1 MEMSDKKFLTA
12 AEILGAQDVEIREVD
27 VPDWG
32 GTVRLR
38 TITAE
43 EMASLSSD
51 TKKESSVVA
60 LLVIAAVDEDG
71 KALFT
76 ANDFSALKKK
86 SLRPFLQL
94 QKIVGEMNGLDD
106 LKKGKELAEA
116 KND

>member
-94 QKIVGEMNGLDD
+94 QKIVGEMNGLND
-106 LKKGKELAEA
+106 LQKGKELVEA